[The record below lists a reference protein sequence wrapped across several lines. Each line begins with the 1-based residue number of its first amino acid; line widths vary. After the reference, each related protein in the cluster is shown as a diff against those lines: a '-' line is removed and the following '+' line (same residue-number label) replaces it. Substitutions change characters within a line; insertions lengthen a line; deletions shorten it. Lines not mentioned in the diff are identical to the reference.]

1 MSLKLTSRNLK
12 LGKNI
17 KINLYGHI
25 IILKYKNSPSVQNQV
40 KTASIKGWT
49 HNSYLKNSF

>member
-17 KINLYGHI
+17 KINLNGHI
-25 IILKYKNSPSVQNQV
+25 IILKYKNSPSVQN
-40 KTASIKGWT
+40 
-49 HNSYLKNSF
+49 